1 MNDNQKVALVDTIL
15 AILTGDQPAKEVRK
29 VAPTVA
35 AFGPVVVP
43 APKVPVRNPFLPPY
57 KVTQEVTQE
66 VEESPEA
73 AAEVITRAE
82 KKAWNNKFSTL
93 ARTSGLRDR
102 RGVTLYR
109 VSMNRW
115 VEVAA
120 MRDAGFEPKVVLREI
135 QYGKEWVYAPAPR

>member
-43 APKVPVRNPFLPPY
+43 APKVPERNPFL
-57 KVTQEVTQE
+57 VTQE
-66 VEESPEA
+66 VEESPE

-93 ARTSGLRDR
+93 ARISGLRDR

-109 VSMNRW
+109 VSVNRW

-120 MRDAGFEPKVVLREI
+120 MRDAGFEPEVVLREI